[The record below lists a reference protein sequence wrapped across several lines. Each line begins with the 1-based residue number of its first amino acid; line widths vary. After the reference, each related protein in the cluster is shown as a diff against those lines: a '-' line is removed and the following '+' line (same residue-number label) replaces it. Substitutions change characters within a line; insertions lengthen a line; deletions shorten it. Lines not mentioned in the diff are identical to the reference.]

1 MPPRPQTKA
10 AKVKASKNAKAARDV
25 RSIDRMFAR
34 GAGKRMAKTA
44 SSRLILSMT
53 RRQSTWQAIDH
64 ICAVAEISK
73 GRLRSQLRN
82 LVQWA
87 HTQWTTDDD
96 VECSRNIYRWWVS
109 EKVVHHLGSDAA
121 DLKAFISFIG
131 CMKVTNAG
139 VEGKFSEVTARK
151 SKGTVTLADDRLCD
165 MIVLKQLGKLGPDP
179 ASTPFQLE
187 MDGAAHF
194 KCDVRYGL

>member
-1 MPPRPQTKA
+1 M
-10 AKVKASKNAKAARDV
+10 
-25 RSIDRMFAR
+25 
-34 GAGKRMAKTA
+34 
-44 SSRLILSMT
+44 
-53 RRQSTWQAIDH
+53 
-64 ICAVAEISK
+64 AEISK